1 LALIFHLQSSLIY
14 GKESERWTEE
24 EMFGWTVIGPVCLD
38 NKEDITRQQKKPS
51 EPLQCPNKQQCQRGT
66 SSSAKD
72 DSVKSSLQQDTISK
86 I

>member
-38 NKEDITRQQKKPS
+38 NKEDITR
-51 EPLQCPNKQQCQRGT
+51 
-66 SSSAKD
+66 
-72 DSVKSSLQQDTISK
+72 
-86 I
+86 